1 MNEGMLRLKDIS
13 LSFGTNEIFAN
24 MEYTFKPGIYVF
36 SGPSG
41 VGKTTLMR
49 MIAGLETRYS
59 GEIYLDETNMVKI
72 ENGIEIKRSSTLIKK
87 PIPQIHMVHQH
98 YKSFPWL
105 SCVDNVLM
113 VHKGHK
119 VRPTTDDVRQAME
132 VLERLGISE
141 HAQKWPTQISG
152 GQDQRLSLASAFVN
166 RWSPVILYD
175 EPTSALDEAN
185 DMLVVELIKEHQAR
199 FNTIEIVITHEQHV
213 IDGLDPIIVEFSP
226 EFRLRPKALS
236 IVDKFLEDGGPKK
249 DLLLTDWNK
258 RFVDLKVNESG
269 DKEEAKGEE
278 EQTSV

>member
-1 MNEGMLRLKDIS
+1 MNEKTLLLKDIS

-24 MEYTFKPGIYVF
+24 MDYTFKPGIYAF

-49 MIAGLETRYS
+49 MIAGLERRYQ
-59 GEIYLDETNMVKI
+59 GEITLEKTDMLNI
-72 ENGIEIKRSSTLIKK
+72 QNGIEIKRSSTIITK
-87 PIPQIHMVHQH
+87 PIPEIHMVHQH

-119 VRPTTDDVRQAME
+119 VSPTTDDVKEAMDI
-132 VLERLGISE
+132 LQRLGISE

-166 RWSPVILYD
+166 RWSDVILYD

-185 DMLVVELIKEHQAR
+185 DMLVVELIKEHQVR
-199 FNTIEIVITHEQHV
+199 HKTIEIIITHEQHV
-213 IDGLDPIIVEFSP
+213 IDGLNPVIIEFSP
-226 EFRLRPKALS
+226 EFRLRPKKVS
-236 IVDKFLEDGGPKK
+236 IVDKFVQK
-249 DLLLTDWNK
+249 
-258 RFVDLKVNESG
+258 SHS
-269 DKEEAKGEE
+269 EEGTSNGEE
-278 EQTSV
+278 KTSF